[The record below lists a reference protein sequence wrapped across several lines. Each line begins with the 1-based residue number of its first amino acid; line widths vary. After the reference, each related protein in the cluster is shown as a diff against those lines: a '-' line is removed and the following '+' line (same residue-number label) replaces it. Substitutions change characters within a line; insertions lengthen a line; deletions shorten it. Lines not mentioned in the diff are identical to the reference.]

1 METKEDKR
9 EGKQTSGGLRAGTVS
24 MAVGFFVWY
33 TCSNWV
39 SALTYDAS
47 FSYWWLNK
55 SGAVVLVT
63 LVACAILWRVPVPA
77 RVARSL
83 DWAFAGVYACSF
95 VVLLGGAGMAEPF
108 GDLFGLLLFAAA
120 QTWMVVRWG
129 SCYARSSTD
138 DVARALLLAIALV
151 ATVKCVT
158 TFLPEAATMALMLA
172 LPFLSMGMLA
182 VRLRDEADE
191 RPAEQWFTRASL
203 PSFGRI
209 VAAMAVFFFIWSIL
223 NMTLKHGTGHYSFGM
238 AATPLYTLLSQAI
251 LFVFCAF
258 VYWWVFRLRRHLDI
272 TVVWRFTYVLMAVA
286 LFMLVAFGMAQFI
299 QAFTGAAVVVAKMFL
314 WLGLANVAHHGPFK
328 PFMVFC
334 PGMLLYSFPDW
345 LGRSIVSGARDV
357 RPRHCLVHARG
368 DRGDGGVLPAV
379 ALA

>member
-1 METKEDKR
+1 MEKKADRRERKEA
-9 EGKQTSGGLRAGTVS
+9 SGGLRAGTVS

-83 DWAFAGVYACSF
+83 DWMFAGVYACSF
-95 VVLLGGAGMAEPF
+95 VVLLGGAGMAEPI
-108 GDLFGLLLFAAA
+108 GGLLGLLLFAAA

-138 DVARALLLAIALV
+138 DVARALLLAIMLV
-151 ATVKCVT
+151 AAVKCVT

-191 RPAEQWFTRASL
+191 RPAEQWFTRASI

-209 VAAMAVFFFIWSIL
+209 VAAMAVFL
-223 NMTLKHGTGHYSFGM
+223 
-238 AATPLYTLLSQAI
+238 
-251 LFVFCAF
+251 
-258 VYWWVFRLRRHLDI
+258 
-272 TVVWRFTYVLMAVA
+272 
-286 LFMLVAFGMAQFI
+286 
-299 QAFTGAAVVVAKMFL
+299 
-314 WLGLANVAHHGPFK
+314 
-328 PFMVFC
+328 
-334 PGMLLYSFPDW
+334 
-345 LGRSIVSGARDV
+345 
-357 RPRHCLVHARG
+357 
-368 DRGDGGVLPAV
+368 
-379 ALA
+379 